1 MIIENTLL
9 TASQICTLF
18 ILMGVGALC
27 RRLNILTDKAVESLV
42 KLLVNIVTPA
52 LIIDAFQCPFQS
64 ELLGDLAITAAISAI
79 FHILLI
85 LLCTALFPGRDDS
98 NPVIRMASVFSNAG
112 FMGLPLEYAILG
124 KAGVFFGS
132 VYIASFNCFIWTWG
146 IATLQ
151 DKTKSSLRPIF
162 VNPGCIGLTIGL
174 SLFFSSCTIPK
185 PIAEPLYALSSLNT
199 PLAMLAVGYNLGSVK
214 PAIIAKSAAFY
225 FAAAIR
231 LVLSPLLMIGLIC
244 ITRPLIN
251 IGRPASIA
259 LVIAA
264 AAPVAALVAVLS
276 AKYKKNMPLATGLV
290 SGTTLL
296 SIVTL
301 PPAVAAAMYIFK

>member
-132 VYIASFNCFIWTWG
+132 V
-146 IATLQ
+146 
-151 DKTKSSLRPIF
+151 
-162 VNPGCIGLTIGL
+162 
-174 SLFFSSCTIPK
+174 
-185 PIAEPLYALSSLNT
+185 
-199 PLAMLAVGYNLGSVK
+199 K

-244 ITRPLIN
+244 ITRPFIN